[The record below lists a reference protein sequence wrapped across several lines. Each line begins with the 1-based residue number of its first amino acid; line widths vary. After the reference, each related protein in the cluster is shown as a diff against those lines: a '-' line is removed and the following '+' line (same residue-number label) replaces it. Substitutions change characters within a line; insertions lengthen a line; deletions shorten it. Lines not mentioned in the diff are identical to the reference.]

1 MALRAAGER
10 LERSLYPCQPGW
22 PDTHCLCTHGPHP
35 PPPPGSCRALGPP
48 SACLLFPL
56 AACVSLTL
64 KQLFWGVDAVHCCAW
79 QQTPLPSP
87 SEGTLDDG
95 SPAGAETLAPLPRLT
110 QQAQQSHRAHTP
122 GCSRWCLGAI
132 AFCSLAEWQAERAG
146 PAWRPLRLNRAW
158 CPLGR
163 GATMLVESRM
173 APQRGREDS

>member
-1 MALRAAGER
+1 MKAPNLKERVFCLGLGLSGHRAPYARRGH
-10 LERSLYPCQPGW
+10 SQ
-22 PDTHCLCTHGPHP
+22 
-35 PPPPGSCRALGPP
+35 P
-48 SACLLFPL
+48 SARSELTWMELFQVEIWCLSQAQIDIGCSPSKWPMM
-56 AACVSLTL
+56 A
-64 KQLFWGVDAVHCCAW
+64 QGAW
-79 QQTPLPSP
+79 QQTPRPSP